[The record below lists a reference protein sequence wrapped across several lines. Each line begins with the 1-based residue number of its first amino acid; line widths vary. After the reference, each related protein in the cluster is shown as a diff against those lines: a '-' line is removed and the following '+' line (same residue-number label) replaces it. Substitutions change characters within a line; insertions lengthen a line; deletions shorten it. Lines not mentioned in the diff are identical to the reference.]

1 MDEVTRGTYLPA
13 KQEVTAAID
22 LLNWLTNHSI
32 ELPSHEQP

>member
-1 MDEVTRGTYLPA
+1 MKSPAAPTFPA